1 MVHGDFK
8 DLPRRTAFDK
18 VLRDTQ
24 WFLVKIKDIF
34 DKKSSNS
41 RKGTG
46 TNSQKQQVAQGL
58 HKPIIKKLGKRIVYS
73 SFKDNI

>member
-8 DLPRRTAFDK
+8 DLPRRTTFDK

-24 WFLVKIKDIF
+24 WFLVKIENIF
-34 DKKSSNS
+34 DKKYSNS

-46 TNSQKQQVAQGL
+46 TNSQKQQIA
-58 HKPIIKKLGKRIVYS
+58 
-73 SFKDNI
+73 

>member
-8 DLPRRTAFDK
+8 DLPRRTVFDK

-34 DKKSSNS
+34 DK
-41 RKGTG
+41 
-46 TNSQKQQVAQGL
+46 
-58 HKPIIKKLGKRIVYS
+58 I
-73 SFKDNI
+73 F

>member
-8 DLPRRTAFDK
+8 DIPRRTTFDK

-24 WFLVKIKDIF
+24 WFLVKVENIF

-46 TNSQKQQVAQGL
+46 TNSQKQQIA
-58 HKPIIKKLGKRIVYS
+58 
-73 SFKDNI
+73 